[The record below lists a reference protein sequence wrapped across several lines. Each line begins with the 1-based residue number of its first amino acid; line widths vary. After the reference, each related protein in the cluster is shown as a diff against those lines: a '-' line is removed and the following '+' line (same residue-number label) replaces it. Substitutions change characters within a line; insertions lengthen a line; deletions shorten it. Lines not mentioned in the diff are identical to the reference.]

1 MSDPSTPPHQAALAD
16 AALEDLMLRGQ
27 GNIVGFG
34 KKHPNRTWIEVWETD
49 QQFVLWCLEKLHD
62 GNLSRWGSA
71 KLGHLTSFVTWV
83 KRMGVAEHKA
93 GKTDRPIICRRHE
106 VAMSGPL
113 TAHRETILPQNR
125 GRLFFA
131 CPHKCQG
138 CRNNNQC
145 LGGDCC
151 GQDQEGFLW
160 ADGSERGSA
169 VSMERK
175 RRYDE
180 EHSQEP
186 TEPAEPPPTIERPW
200 KRSRVTV
207 AAAEN
212 EDKDEAVKEK
222 ETAEEEPV
230 PEEEKEQQEQ
240 EQEQEQEQDEE
251 EDEDREPK
259 APCPECGVLE
269 PAWYLGSHGGWCLE
283 CNINV
288 PHVKYTRFMR
298 SQRWRAANG
307 VPLL

>member
-1 MSDPSTPPHQAALAD
+1 
-16 AALEDLMLRGQ
+16 MLRGQ
-27 GNIVGFG
+27 GNIIGFG
-34 KKHPNRTWIEVWETD
+34 NKHPNRTWIEVWETD

-93 GKTDRPIICRRHE
+93 GKDRPVCRRHE

-113 TAHRETILPQNR
+113 TAHRETILPQNQ

-138 CRNNNQC
+138 CRNNNLC

-180 EHSQEP
+180 KHSQEP
-186 TEPAEPPPTIERPW
+186 TEPPPTMERPT

-207 AAAEN
+207 AAAEK

-222 ETAEEEPV
+222 EAAEEEPV

-240 EQEQEQEQDEE
+240 DGDEN
-251 EDEDREPK
+251 EDGEPK
-259 APCPECGVLE
+259 APCPECGVLKS
-269 PAWYLGSHGGWCLE
+269 ASYLGCHGGWRME
-283 CNINV
+283 CNINE
-288 PHVKYTRFMR
+288 
-298 SQRWRAANG
+298 RAAREIHT
-307 VPLL
+307 LHAESTLARS